1 MFILYKVWIL
11 PIFLTKWPLA
21 KKNWFNVFIND
32 IINKRNHHFI
42 KTSNTS
48 ILQVG
53 NGKTNW
59 QFELES
65 CLSSL
70 NGNDV
75 NYICIKRAFFT
86 YFCILI
92 FHIKYL
98 EKCLLEFKNLH
109 LAIQRHN
116 FNDRR
121 WLFPYFRFSF
131 IIYLIF
137 FLTYEDIDRGTCN
150 IALFVLKRVMF
161 GTK

>member
-1 MFILYKVWIL
+1 MDITN
-11 PIFLTKWPLA
+11 FLTKWTLA
-21 KKNWFNVFIND
+21 KKTWFNVFINY

-75 NYICIKRAFFT
+75 NYICLKRAFLT

-98 EKCLLEFKNLH
+98 EKCLLESKNLH

-161 GTK
+161 GTKY

>member
-1 MFILYKVWIL
+1 MDITN
-11 PIFLTKWPLA
+11 FLTKWTLA
-21 KKNWFNVFIND
+21 KKNLIQCVYKWYYY
-32 IINKRNHHFI
+32 KRNHHFI
-42 KTSNTS
+42 KTSNAS
-48 ILQVG
+48 ILQVE

-75 NYICIKRAFFT
+75 NFICLKGAFFT

-98 EKCLLEFKNLH
+98 EKCLLESKNLN

-116 FNDRR
+116 FIDRR
-121 WLFPYFRFSF
+121 CLFPYFLFSF

-161 GTK
+161 GTKY